1 MVKPPTAKTV
11 MKMGMS
17 SFSFPANILPSLAQ
31 KAVII
36 PVCIISSKAPP
47 MMKIKKMTDYFAASP
62 SGKMILFTKKKMTI
76 EMPPLSTVVPML

>member
-47 MMKIKKMTDYFAASP
+47 MRKIKKMISFTLELPRVLTKAMGIS
-62 SGKMILFTKKKMTI
+62 SGETGDD
-76 EMPPLSTVVPML
+76 ST

>member
-17 SFSFPANILPSLAQ
+17 SFSFPQTSCPALQ

-36 PVCIISSKAPP
+36 PVCINQLKGAADDENKEDDLVYAGAAQSSHKAMGISSGE
-47 MMKIKKMTDYFAASP
+47 TGDD
-62 SGKMILFTKKKMTI
+62 
-76 EMPPLSTVVPML
+76 ST